1 MKKLYAQ
8 FLYRWYGTA
17 GGTVRRLIL
26 RRVTA
31 MEGGEFFSQT
41 ARRIL
46 RDYHDVD
53 VGMYTHGGCFQP
65 GQFDR
70 HTTIGRYCSIA
81 SDVRTFNRDHPT
93 SFKSTHAFFFN
104 SKLGFCKED
113 KIEYTPLT
121 IGHDVWIGAGAKI
134 LSSVTEIGTGAVVSA
149 QSVVTR
155 DVPPYGVVIGF
166 PARVVRFRFPREII
180 RQLLA
185 SRWWEQDIEEIVPS
199 IDEFSQSYE
208 VFWRRNEQS
217 LKQMTDVGSPA
228 DIVQPPGRGIWGA

>member
-1 MKKLYAQ
+1 MKTWYAE
-8 FLYRWYGTA
+8 FLYRWYGAA
-17 GGTVRRLIL
+17 GVTVRRLIL

-53 VGMYTHGGCFQP
+53 IGLYTHGGCFRP

-70 HTTIGRYCSIA
+70 HTTIGRYCSVA

-104 SKLGFCKED
+104 SSLGFCRED
-113 KIEYTPLT
+113 KIEYIPLT

-134 LSSVTEIGTGAVVSA
+134 LSSVTEIGTGAVISA

-166 PARVVRFRFPREII
+166 PARVVRFRFPGEII
-180 RQLLA
+180 RRLLA
-185 SRWWEQDIEEIVPS
+185 LRWWERDIEEITPS
-199 IDEFSQSYE
+199 IDEFTQPYE
-208 VFWRRNEQS
+208 GFWRRSEQVD
-217 LKQMTDVGSPA
+217 KEMAGVDSPA
-228 DIVQPPGRGIWGA
+228 DIVPPPG